1 MKAEITKETTLAK
14 ILKLPSAEKV
24 LAKYDVPC
32 LGCAFAKMEME
43 SLKIGQICKNYN
55 IDINSLLKELNKKEI
70 KKGLKKQKSSKKVI
84 KIKKGLKNN

>member
-1 MKAEITKETTLAK
+1 MEKKVTKETTLAE
-14 ILKLPSAEKV
+14 ILKLQNAEKV

-32 LGCAFAKMEME
+32 LSCAFAQMEME

-70 KKGLKKQKSSKKVI
+70 KKGLKK
-84 KIKKGLKNN
+84 